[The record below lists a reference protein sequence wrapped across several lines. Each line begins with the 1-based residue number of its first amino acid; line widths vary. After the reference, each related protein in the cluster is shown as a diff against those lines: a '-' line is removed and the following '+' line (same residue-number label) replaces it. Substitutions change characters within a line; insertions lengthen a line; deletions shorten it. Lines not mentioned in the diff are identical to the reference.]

1 MIHFP
6 PMILLLLL
14 PLALGARFH
23 KPPSALPLFA
33 AHRLRG
39 I

>member
-6 PMILLLLL
+6 LMILFLLLS
-14 PLALGARFH
+14 LALGGRFH
-23 KPPSALPLFA
+23 NPPAALPLFA